1 MIKFTLVFQSLLNRW
16 LSCLLIILTLSF
28 SISLFF
34 TVSRIQE
41 SVKSSFQNTVS
52 GVDSVVAARGGNLQI
67 LLNSVF
73 LIGEPNSTIR
83 WSTYND
89 IIDNNKMNWAVPIS
103 LGDSHK
109 GYRVIGT
116 TNNYFKEIKYSS
128 GKNIEFLSGNSFNDV
143 FDVVLGNAVA
153 NKLKY
158 NLGAEIIITH
168 GLSDVGE
175 VHTFHSDQENHDDH
189 SDHADHDDHAKHEEH
204 DDHSD
209 HADHDDHAKHEEHD
223 DHSDHADHD
232 DHAKHEEHDDH
243 SDHADHDDHA
253 NHEEHDDHSD
263 HADHDD
269 HANHEEHDDHSDHAD
284 HDDHAKH
291 EEHDDHSDHADHDDH
306 AKHEEH
312 DDHSDHADH
321 DDHAK
326 HEEHDDHS
334 DHVDEGHEGHNH
346 ENLGFKVTGILKPTG
361 TPIDNGVFL
370 SLAGIEAMHT
380 GWIGNQ
386 KVIDVSIEQIMQSE
400 LKPKTISAI
409 FVSLKNR
416 TQVFQFQRDVLN
428 YKKEAISSIMPG
440 ITLSRLWALTG
451 NVDKAF
457 KIITFFIIIIALL
470 GMVAMTIAGL
480 NGRRREMAILRSVG
494 ASPTNIVSLLL
505 VESIIISLISCVI
518 GYILMIVIFSIG
530 KDYLQN
536 NYGIFINSFSIK
548 NYDLQMIIS
557 IICAALIATIVPA
570 IQIYKNTLR
579 DGLNVKS

>member
-1 MIKFTLVFQSLLNRW
+1 MIKFTLVIQSLLNRW
-16 LSCLLIILTLSF
+16 LSCLLIILTLAF

-41 SVKSSFQNTVS
+41 SVRSSFQNTIS
-52 GVDSVVAARGGNLQI
+52 GVDSVVAARGGDLQI

-83 WSTYND
+83 WSTFKD
-89 IIDNNKMNWAVPIS
+89 ITDNNKMNWVVPIT

-158 NLGAEIIITH
+158 NLDAEIIITH

-175 VHTFHSDQENHDDH
+175 VHTFSSEKENHSDHADHDDHADEEHDNHDDH
-189 SDHADHDDHAKHEEH
+189 VDHDDHAKHEEH
-204 DDHSD
+204 DNHED
-209 HADHDDHAKHEEHD
+209 HA
-223 DHSDHADHD
+223 
-232 DHAKHEEHDDH
+232 
-243 SDHADHDDHA
+243 
-253 NHEEHDDHSD
+253 
-263 HADHDD
+263 
-269 HANHEEHDDHSDHAD
+269 
-284 HDDHAKH
+284 
-291 EEHDDHSDHADHDDH
+291 
-306 AKHEEH
+306 
-312 DDHSDHADH
+312 
-321 DDHAK
+321 
-326 HEEHDDHS
+326 
-334 DHVDEGHEGHNH
+334 DEGHEGHNH

-361 TPIDNGVFL
+361 TPIDNAVYI

-428 YKKEAISSIMPG
+428 YKEEAISSVMPG

-470 GMVAMTIAGL
+470 GMIAMTIAGL

-505 VESIIISLISCVI
+505 VESIIISLISCAI

-548 NYDLQMIIS
+548 NYDLQMVIS

-579 DGLNVKS
+579 DGLNVRS

>member
-1 MIKFTLVFQSLLNRW
+1 MIKFTLVIQSLLNRW
-16 LSCLLIILTLSF
+16 LSCLLIILTLAF

-41 SVKSSFQNTVS
+41 SVRSSFQNTIS
-52 GVDSVVAARGGNLQI
+52 GVDSVVAARGGDLQI

-83 WSTYND
+83 WSTFKD
-89 IIDNNKMNWAVPIS
+89 ITDNNKMNWAVPIT

-128 GKNIEFLSGNSFNDV
+128 GKNIEFLSGNSFNNV

-175 VHTFHSDQENHDDH
+175 VHTFSSEKENHSDHADHDDHADEEHDNHDDH
-189 SDHADHDDHAKHEEH
+189 VDHDDHAKHEEH
-204 DDHSD
+204 DNHED
-209 HADHDDHAKHEEHD
+209 HA
-223 DHSDHADHD
+223 
-232 DHAKHEEHDDH
+232 
-243 SDHADHDDHA
+243 
-253 NHEEHDDHSD
+253 
-263 HADHDD
+263 
-269 HANHEEHDDHSDHAD
+269 
-284 HDDHAKH
+284 
-291 EEHDDHSDHADHDDH
+291 
-306 AKHEEH
+306 
-312 DDHSDHADH
+312 
-321 DDHAK
+321 
-326 HEEHDDHS
+326 
-334 DHVDEGHEGHNH
+334 DEGHEGHNH

-361 TPIDNGVFL
+361 TPIDNAVYI

-428 YKKEAISSIMPG
+428 YKEEAISSVMPG

-470 GMVAMTIAGL
+470 GMIAMTIAGL

-505 VESIIISLISCVI
+505 VESIIISLISCAI

-579 DGLNVKS
+579 DGLNVRS

>member
-1 MIKFTLVFQSLLNRW
+1 MIKFTLVIQSLLNRW
-16 LSCLLIILTLSF
+16 LSCLLIILTLAF

-41 SVKSSFQNTVS
+41 SVRSSFQNTIS
-52 GVDSVVAARGGNLQI
+52 GVDSVVAARGGDLQI

-83 WSTYND
+83 WGTFKD
-89 IIDNNKMNWAVPIS
+89 ITDNNKMNWAVPIT

-158 NLGAEIIITH
+158 NLDAEIIITH

-175 VHTFHSDQENHDDH
+175 VHTFRSEKENHSDHADHDDH
-189 SDHADHDDHAKHEEH
+189 ADEEHDNHADHDDHAKHEEH
-204 DDHSD
+204 DNHED
-209 HADHDDHAKHEEHD
+209 HA
-223 DHSDHADHD
+223 
-232 DHAKHEEHDDH
+232 
-243 SDHADHDDHA
+243 
-253 NHEEHDDHSD
+253 
-263 HADHDD
+263 
-269 HANHEEHDDHSDHAD
+269 
-284 HDDHAKH
+284 
-291 EEHDDHSDHADHDDH
+291 
-306 AKHEEH
+306 
-312 DDHSDHADH
+312 
-321 DDHAK
+321 
-326 HEEHDDHS
+326 
-334 DHVDEGHEGHNH
+334 DEGHEGHNH

-361 TPIDNGVFL
+361 TPIDNAVYI

-428 YKKEAISSIMPG
+428 YKEEAISSVMPG

-470 GMVAMTIAGL
+470 GMIAMTIAGL

-505 VESIIISLISCVI
+505 VESIIISLISCAI

-579 DGLNVKS
+579 DGLNVRS

>member
-1 MIKFTLVFQSLLNRW
+1 MIKFTLVIQSLLNRW
-16 LSCLLIILTLSF
+16 LSCLLIILTLAF

-41 SVKSSFQNTVS
+41 SVRSSFQNTIS
-52 GVDSVVAARGGNLQI
+52 GVDSVVAARGGDLQI

-83 WSTYND
+83 WSTFKD
-89 IIDNNKMNWAVPIS
+89 ITDNNKMNWAVPIT

-158 NLGAEIIITH
+158 NLDAEIIITH

-175 VHTFHSDQENHDDH
+175 VHTFHSEKENH

-204 DDHSD
+204 DNHDDHV
-209 HADHDDHAKHEEHD
+209 DHDDHAKHEEHD
-223 DHSDHADHD
+223 NHEDHA
-232 DHAKHEEHDDH
+232 
-243 SDHADHDDHA
+243 
-253 NHEEHDDHSD
+253 
-263 HADHDD
+263 
-269 HANHEEHDDHSDHAD
+269 
-284 HDDHAKH
+284 
-291 EEHDDHSDHADHDDH
+291 
-306 AKHEEH
+306 
-312 DDHSDHADH
+312 
-321 DDHAK
+321 
-326 HEEHDDHS
+326 
-334 DHVDEGHEGHNH
+334 DEGHEGHNH

-361 TPIDNGVFL
+361 TPIDNAVYI

-428 YKKEAISSIMPG
+428 YKEEAISSVMPG

-470 GMVAMTIAGL
+470 GMIAMTIAGL

-505 VESIIISLISCVI
+505 VESIIISLISCAI
-518 GYILMIVIFSIG
+518 GYILMIIIFSIG

-579 DGLNVKS
+579 DGLNVRS

>member
-1 MIKFTLVFQSLLNRW
+1 MIKFTLVIQSLLNRW
-16 LSCLLIILTLSF
+16 LSCLLIILTLAF

-41 SVKSSFQNTVS
+41 SVRSSFQNTIS
-52 GVDSVVAARGGNLQI
+52 GVDSVVAARGGDLQI

-83 WSTYND
+83 WGTFKD
-89 IIDNNKMNWAVPIS
+89 ITDNNKMNWAVPIT

-158 NLGAEIIITH
+158 NLDAEIIITH

-175 VHTFHSDQENHDDH
+175 VHTFSSEKENHSDHADHDDHADEEHDNHDDH
-189 SDHADHDDHAKHEEH
+189 VDHDDHAKHEEH
-204 DDHSD
+204 DNHED
-209 HADHDDHAKHEEHD
+209 HA
-223 DHSDHADHD
+223 
-232 DHAKHEEHDDH
+232 
-243 SDHADHDDHA
+243 
-253 NHEEHDDHSD
+253 
-263 HADHDD
+263 
-269 HANHEEHDDHSDHAD
+269 
-284 HDDHAKH
+284 
-291 EEHDDHSDHADHDDH
+291 
-306 AKHEEH
+306 
-312 DDHSDHADH
+312 
-321 DDHAK
+321 
-326 HEEHDDHS
+326 
-334 DHVDEGHEGHNH
+334 DEGHEGHNH

-361 TPIDNGVFL
+361 TPIDNAVYI

-428 YKKEAISSIMPG
+428 YKEEAISSVMPG

-451 NVDKAF
+451 NLDKAF

-470 GMVAMTIAGL
+470 GMIAMTIAGL

-505 VESIIISLISCVI
+505 VESIIISLISCAI
-518 GYILMIVIFSIG
+518 GYILMIIIFSIG

-579 DGLNVKS
+579 DGLNVRS

>member
-1 MIKFTLVFQSLLNRW
+1 MIKFTLVIQSLLNRW
-16 LSCLLIILTLSF
+16 LSCLLIILTLAF

-41 SVKSSFQNTVS
+41 SVRSSFQNTIS
-52 GVDSVVAARGGNLQI
+52 GVDSVVAARGGDLQI

-83 WSTYND
+83 WSTFKD
-89 IIDNNKMNWAVPIS
+89 ITDNNKMNWVVPIT

-158 NLGAEIIITH
+158 NLDAEIIITH

-175 VHTFHSDQENHDDH
+175 VHTFSSEKENHSDHADHDDHADEEHDNHDDH
-189 SDHADHDDHAKHEEH
+189 VDHDDHAKHEEH
-204 DDHSD
+204 DNHED
-209 HADHDDHAKHEEHD
+209 HA
-223 DHSDHADHD
+223 
-232 DHAKHEEHDDH
+232 
-243 SDHADHDDHA
+243 
-253 NHEEHDDHSD
+253 
-263 HADHDD
+263 
-269 HANHEEHDDHSDHAD
+269 
-284 HDDHAKH
+284 
-291 EEHDDHSDHADHDDH
+291 
-306 AKHEEH
+306 
-312 DDHSDHADH
+312 
-321 DDHAK
+321 
-326 HEEHDDHS
+326 
-334 DHVDEGHEGHNH
+334 DEGHEGHNH

-361 TPIDNGVFL
+361 TPIDNAVYI

-428 YKKEAISSIMPG
+428 YKEEAISSVMPG

-470 GMVAMTIAGL
+470 GMIAMTIAGL

-505 VESIIISLISCVI
+505 VESIIISLISCAI
-518 GYILMIVIFSIG
+518 GYILMIIIFSIG

-579 DGLNVKS
+579 DGLNVRS

>member
-1 MIKFTLVFQSLLNRW
+1 MIKFTLVIQSLLNRW
-16 LSCLLIILTLSF
+16 LSCLLIILTLAF

-41 SVKSSFQNTVS
+41 SVRSSFQNTIS
-52 GVDSVVAARGGNLQI
+52 GVDSVVAARGGDLQI

-83 WSTYND
+83 WSTFKD
-89 IIDNNKMNWAVPIS
+89 ITDNNKMNWAVPIT

-158 NLGAEIIITH
+158 NLDAEIIITH

-175 VHTFHSDQENHDDH
+175 VHTFSSEKENHSDHADHDDHADEEHDNHDDH
-189 SDHADHDDHAKHEEH
+189 VDHDDHAKHEEH
-204 DDHSD
+204 DNHED
-209 HADHDDHAKHEEHD
+209 HA
-223 DHSDHADHD
+223 
-232 DHAKHEEHDDH
+232 
-243 SDHADHDDHA
+243 
-253 NHEEHDDHSD
+253 
-263 HADHDD
+263 
-269 HANHEEHDDHSDHAD
+269 
-284 HDDHAKH
+284 
-291 EEHDDHSDHADHDDH
+291 
-306 AKHEEH
+306 
-312 DDHSDHADH
+312 
-321 DDHAK
+321 
-326 HEEHDDHS
+326 
-334 DHVDEGHEGHNH
+334 DEGHEGHNH

-361 TPIDNGVFL
+361 TPIDNAVYV

-428 YKKEAISSIMPG
+428 YKEEAISSVMPG

-470 GMVAMTIAGL
+470 GMIAMTIAGL

-505 VESIIISLISCVI
+505 VESIIISLISCAIVFHKTQKTLKKYEREFAKEI
-518 GYILMIVIFSIG
+518 NELSAEKRKSVVENSKIASQILSSQS
-530 KDYLQN
+530 K
-536 NYGIFINSFSIK
+536 
-548 NYDLQMIIS
+548 
-557 IICAALIATIVPA
+557 TI
-570 IQIYKNTLR
+570 
-579 DGLNVKS
+579 

>member
-1 MIKFTLVFQSLLNRW
+1 MIKFTLVIQSLLNRW
-16 LSCLLIILTLSF
+16 LSCLLIILTLAF

-41 SVKSSFQNTVS
+41 SVRSSFQNTIS

-83 WSTYND
+83 WSTFKD
-89 IIDNNKMNWAVPIS
+89 ITDNNKMNWAVPIS

-175 VHTFHSDQENHDDH
+175 VHTFHSEKENH
-189 SDHADHDDHAKHEEH
+189 SDHTDHDDHAKHEEH

-223 DHSDHADHD
+223 DHSDHAV
-232 DHAKHEEHDDH
+232 
-243 SDHADHDDHA
+243 
-253 NHEEHDDHSD
+253 
-263 HADHDD
+263 
-269 HANHEEHDDHSDHAD
+269 

-312 DDHSDHADH
+312 DDHSDHAD
-321 DDHAK
+321 
-326 HEEHDDHS
+326 
-334 DHVDEGHEGHNH
+334 EGHEGHNH

-361 TPIDNGVFL
+361 TPIDNAVYV

-428 YKKEAISSIMPG
+428 YKEEAISSVMPG

-470 GMVAMTIAGL
+470 GMIAMTIAGL

-505 VESIIISLISCVI
+505 VESIIISLISCAI

-548 NYDLQMIIS
+548 NYDLQMVIS

-579 DGLNVKS
+579 DGLNVRS

>member
-1 MIKFTLVFQSLLNRW
+1 MIKFTLVIQSLLNRW
-16 LSCLLIILTLSF
+16 LSCLLIILTLAF

-41 SVKSSFQNTVS
+41 SVRSSFQNTIS

-83 WSTYND
+83 WSTFKD
-89 IIDNNKMNWAVPIS
+89 ITDNNKMNWAVPIS

-128 GKNIEFLSGNSFNDV
+128 EKDIEFLSGNSFNDV

-158 NLGAEIIITH
+158 NIGAEIIIKH

-175 VHTFHSDQENHDDH
+175 VHTFHSEKENH

-209 HADHDDHAKHEEHD
+209 HTDHNDHAKHEAYDDHA
-223 DHSDHADHD
+223 DHSDHA
-232 DHAKHEEHDDH
+232 
-243 SDHADHDDHA
+243 
-253 NHEEHDDHSD
+253 
-263 HADHDD
+263 
-269 HANHEEHDDHSDHAD
+269 
-284 HDDHAKH
+284 
-291 EEHDDHSDHADHDDH
+291 
-306 AKHEEH
+306 
-312 DDHSDHADH
+312 
-321 DDHAK
+321 
-326 HEEHDDHS
+326 
-334 DHVDEGHEGHNH
+334 DEGHEGHNH

-361 TPIDNGVFL
+361 TPIDNAVYV
-370 SLAGIEAMHT
+370 SLAGIEAMHK

-416 TQVFQFQRDVLN
+416 TQVFQFQRDLLN
-428 YKKEAISSIMPG
+428 YKEEAISSVMPG

-470 GMVAMTIAGL
+470 GMIAMTIAGL

-505 VESIIISLISCVI
+505 VESIIISLISCAI

-579 DGLNVKS
+579 DGLNVRS

>member
-1 MIKFTLVFQSLLNRW
+1 MIKFTLVIQSLLNRW
-16 LSCLLIILTLSF
+16 LSCLLIILTLAF

-41 SVKSSFQNTVS
+41 SVRSSFQNTIS
-52 GVDSVVAARGGNLQI
+52 GVDSVVAARGGDLQI

-83 WSTYND
+83 WSTFKD
-89 IIDNNKMNWAVPIS
+89 ITDNNKMNWAVPIT

-175 VHTFHSDQENHDDH
+175 VHTFSSEKENHSDHADHDDHADEEHDNHDDH
-189 SDHADHDDHAKHEEH
+189 VDHDDHAKHEEH
-204 DDHSD
+204 DNHED
-209 HADHDDHAKHEEHD
+209 HA
-223 DHSDHADHD
+223 
-232 DHAKHEEHDDH
+232 
-243 SDHADHDDHA
+243 
-253 NHEEHDDHSD
+253 
-263 HADHDD
+263 
-269 HANHEEHDDHSDHAD
+269 
-284 HDDHAKH
+284 
-291 EEHDDHSDHADHDDH
+291 
-306 AKHEEH
+306 
-312 DDHSDHADH
+312 
-321 DDHAK
+321 
-326 HEEHDDHS
+326 
-334 DHVDEGHEGHNH
+334 DEGHEGHNH

-361 TPIDNGVFL
+361 TPIDNAVYI

-428 YKKEAISSIMPG
+428 YKEEAISSVMPG

-470 GMVAMTIAGL
+470 GMIAMTIAGL

-505 VESIIISLISCVI
+505 VESIIISLISCAI

-579 DGLNVKS
+579 DGLNVRS

>member
-1 MIKFTLVFQSLLNRW
+1 MIKFTLVIQSLLNRW
-16 LSCLLIILTLSF
+16 LSCLLIILTLAF

-41 SVKSSFQNTVS
+41 SVRSSFQNTIS

-83 WSTYND
+83 WSTFKD
-89 IIDNNKMNWAVPIS
+89 ITDNNKMNWAVPIS

-158 NLGAEIIITH
+158 NIGAEIIIKH
-168 GLSDVGE
+168 GLSDLGE
-175 VHTFHSDQENHDDH
+175 VHTFHSEKENH

-209 HADHDDHAKHEEHD
+209 HTDHNDHAKHETHD
-223 DHSDHADHD
+223 DHADHSDHA
-232 DHAKHEEHDDH
+232 
-243 SDHADHDDHA
+243 
-253 NHEEHDDHSD
+253 
-263 HADHDD
+263 
-269 HANHEEHDDHSDHAD
+269 
-284 HDDHAKH
+284 
-291 EEHDDHSDHADHDDH
+291 
-306 AKHEEH
+306 
-312 DDHSDHADH
+312 
-321 DDHAK
+321 
-326 HEEHDDHS
+326 
-334 DHVDEGHEGHNH
+334 DEGHEGHNH

-361 TPIDNGVFL
+361 TPIDNAVYV
-370 SLAGIEAMHT
+370 SLAGIEAMHK

-416 TQVFQFQRDVLN
+416 TQVFQFQRDLLN
-428 YKKEAISSIMPG
+428 YKEEAISSVMPG

-470 GMVAMTIAGL
+470 GMIAMTIAGL

-505 VESIIISLISCVI
+505 VESIIISLISCAI

-579 DGLNVKS
+579 DGLNVRS

>member
-1 MIKFTLVFQSLLNRW
+1 MIKFTLVIQSLLNRW
-16 LSCLLIILTLSF
+16 LSCLLIILTLAF

-41 SVKSSFQNTVS
+41 SVRSSFQNTIS
-52 GVDSVVAARGGNLQI
+52 GVDSVVAARGGDLQI

-83 WSTYND
+83 WSTFKD
-89 IIDNNKMNWAVPIS
+89 ITDNNKMNWVVPIT

-158 NLGAEIIITH
+158 NLDAEIIITH

-175 VHTFHSDQENHDDH
+175 VHTFRSEKENHSDHADHDDHADEEHDNHDDH
-189 SDHADHDDHAKHEEH
+189 VDHDDHAKHEEH
-204 DDHSD
+204 DNHED
-209 HADHDDHAKHEEHD
+209 HA
-223 DHSDHADHD
+223 
-232 DHAKHEEHDDH
+232 
-243 SDHADHDDHA
+243 
-253 NHEEHDDHSD
+253 
-263 HADHDD
+263 
-269 HANHEEHDDHSDHAD
+269 
-284 HDDHAKH
+284 
-291 EEHDDHSDHADHDDH
+291 
-306 AKHEEH
+306 
-312 DDHSDHADH
+312 
-321 DDHAK
+321 
-326 HEEHDDHS
+326 
-334 DHVDEGHEGHNH
+334 DEGHEGHNH

-361 TPIDNGVFL
+361 TPIDNAVYI

-428 YKKEAISSIMPG
+428 YKEEAISSVMPG

-470 GMVAMTIAGL
+470 GMIAMTIAGL

-505 VESIIISLISCVI
+505 VESIIISLISCAI
-518 GYILMIVIFSIG
+518 GYILMIIIFSIG

-579 DGLNVKS
+579 DGLNVRS